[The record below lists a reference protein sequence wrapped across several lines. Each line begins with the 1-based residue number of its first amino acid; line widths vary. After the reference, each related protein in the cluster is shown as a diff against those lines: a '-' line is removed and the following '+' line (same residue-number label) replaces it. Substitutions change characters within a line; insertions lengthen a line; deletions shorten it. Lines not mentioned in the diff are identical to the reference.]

1 MYIYKYIDMDI
12 YKYLIC
18 CLGADDGAELY
29 DFVGTYTLNM
39 LSKKYNRN
47 NFAPYRDDG
56 FTVLKNKSG
65 TQP

>member
-1 MYIYKYIDMDI
+1 M
-12 YKYLIC
+12 IC
-18 CLGADDGAELY
+18 CLGGDDGAELY